1 MLTLLCTH
9 CKYFHTE
16 LRIFPILP
24 VFERLSLWGFFFF
37 FFHQTNLVYS
47 LGVRLR
53 AVGVEEQQYKQRGVG
68 AGSAC
73 QSGCSSRRLLEVSA
87 SPAPAT
93 LPQVQH
99 LLGQGRTV
107 WGLHAERPASFA
119 CSGEQIASCLV
130 SSLKGAMSTYN

>member
-16 LRIFPILP
+16 LRIFPIFP
-24 VFERLSLWGFFFF
+24 VFERLSLRFF

-47 LGVRLR
+47 LGVCLR
-53 AVGVEEQQYKQRGVG
+53 AVGVEEQQYKQWGVG

-73 QSGCSSRRLLEVSA
+73 QSGCSSWRLLEVSA

-99 LLGQGRTV
+99 LPGQGRTV
-107 WGLHAERPASFA
+107 WGLHAERPASFT